1 MENLLSFFEDAPE
14 AFWVIDENYRLIY
27 ANKSFYVSIENT
39 YKRNISKG
47 DVLLNLLSP
56 GSEDYLFWKNS
67 YDKAFQFKQYCTELH
82 RKGSL
87 PRIRKKFDFR
97 LIESLAKFLCIRAV
111 TVDEVTGDF
120 KLSSLSND
128 NSEFTL
134 SIDEH
139 GNILRISPDV
149 KNILGYFTEW
159 MENKS
164 VIDFLH
170 PEERDLLRNFF
181 KDNESMERTW
191 CRIRDV
197 NGKYFWCNIQ
207 MAAFGKMQV
216 NRKFVITINEIRLQ
230 KTPANLFVPDT
241 DILQVISE
249 AQSIYIGTVN
259 AKKACDTCLLYFQNE
274 GISPFSFVAKL
285 NWLGT
290 QPILKIVSTYG
301 TWVHAG
307 ENSVRNLLS
316 TLSVKCYE
324 LQQAINN
331 NVSKEINSGFIIAFE
346 GTYFM
351 MYLLIYETEIVGVL
365 VTSDLSLEGEIP
377 KVNPLITYFKP
388 LFVSVL
394 QSSRF
399 LKNANIALHKLAVS
413 RDELQSLVTSLDDII
428 LEVNTNYELV
438 NIWCNDEAILSLPRD
453 LMKGKKIREVKGE
466 VLGPLFEEAIE
477 KVIRTESSYSIEY
490 LDPPDSKVE
499 WFAAKMN
506 LVRMFNGEKRV
517 SILIQD
523 ISQRKKAEA
532 IITDTLKK
540 EKELNEMKSKMIT
553 SISHEFRTPLSTI
566 VSSTELLEMY
576 IKKDYA
582 TISNSTS
589 ELFGNI
595 YEEVDRL
602 SDMLRNFLVMGRFEE
617 NQTPFR
623 PKDTDVKALV
633 YRIIRTRFYAKYG
646 EAKVKIIVK
655 NEPRNAY
662 LDPSLFWHILS
673 NLVSNAIKYSPEDQ
687 KVILKLEFLDNEF
700 LLSVSDKGIGV
711 PEEDLPNIFQ
721 SFYRATNSEEHS
733 GYGLGLSIVERF
745 IKMHHAGIEVKS
757 KLGEGSTFIIHF
769 KYLIYEKNQTVI
781 N

>member
-1 MENLLSFFEDAPE
+1 
-14 AFWVIDENYRLIY
+14 
-27 ANKSFYVSIENT
+27 
-39 YKRNISKG
+39 
-47 DVLLNLLSP
+47 
-56 GSEDYLFWKNS
+56 
-67 YDKAFQFKQYCTELH
+67 
-82 RKGSL
+82 
-87 PRIRKKFDFR
+87 
-97 LIESLAKFLCIRAV
+97 
-111 TVDEVTGDF
+111 
-120 KLSSLSND
+120 
-128 NSEFTL
+128 
-134 SIDEH
+134 
-139 GNILRISPDV
+139 
-149 KNILGYFTEW
+149 
-159 MENKS
+159 
-164 VIDFLH
+164 
-170 PEERDLLRNFF
+170 
-181 KDNESMERTW
+181 
-191 CRIRDV
+191 
-197 NGKYFWCNIQ
+197 
-207 MAAFGKMQV
+207 
-216 NRKFVITINEIRLQ
+216 
-230 KTPANLFVPDT
+230 
-241 DILQVISE
+241 
-249 AQSIYIGTVN
+249 
-259 AKKACDTCLLYFQNE
+259 
-274 GISPFSFVAKL
+274 
-285 NWLGT
+285 
-290 QPILKIVSTYG
+290 
-301 TWVHAG
+301 
-307 ENSVRNLLS
+307 
-316 TLSVKCYE
+316 
-324 LQQAINN
+324 
-331 NVSKEINSGFIIAFE
+331 
-346 GTYFM
+346 
-351 MYLLIYETEIVGVL
+351 
-365 VTSDLSLEGEIP
+365 
-377 KVNPLITYFKP
+377 
-388 LFVSVL
+388 
-394 QSSRF
+394 
-399 LKNANIALHKLAVS
+399 
-413 RDELQSLVTSLDDII
+413 
-428 LEVNTNYELV
+428 
-438 NIWCNDEAILSLPRD
+438 
-453 LMKGKKIREVKGE
+453 MKGKKIREVKGE